1 MMTTRTS
8 PKASTGTPM
17 AECRARDLRL
27 GDAVK
32 LHHDAATRQ
41 PYIAHVTRLTLS
53 TADWVMVDMRDDN
66 DLPCHRFLRPTD
78 LLTVSERERK
88 T

>member
-1 MMTTRTS
+1 
-8 PKASTGTPM
+8 M

-32 LHHDAATRQ
+32 LHRDAKTGE
-41 PYIAHVTRLTLS
+41 PYIAHVRKLAVS
-53 TADWVMVDMRDDN
+53 GAMDWIMVDMLDADG
-66 DLPCHRFLRPTD
+66 LPCHRFLRPTD